1 MNSRNQSY
9 IVYFLLFVAIIVLVF
24 YGFNNKSSNDTV
36 LTINQ
41 LADEVK
47 SGKISRIT
55 VENNNLNV
63 FYTDGT
69 TEKTSTKESETTLVA
84 QLTALGVTQDE
95 LSSSKIGL
103 SVIPP
108 SPYAGL
114 LNALFY
120 IVPFLLFGV
129 AMFFIFRQAQGS
141 NNAAMSFGK
150 SRRGCSL
157 VIIRQ

>member
-24 YGFNNKSSNDTV
+24 YGFSNKSSNDTV

-47 SGKISRIT
+47 SGKISKIT

-103 SVIPP
+103 SVIQVGR
-108 SPYAGL
+108 SHVVL
-114 LNALFY
+114 
-120 IVPFLLFGV
+120 
-129 AMFFIFRQAQGS
+129 
-141 NNAAMSFGK
+141 
-150 SRRGCSL
+150 
-157 VIIRQ
+157 